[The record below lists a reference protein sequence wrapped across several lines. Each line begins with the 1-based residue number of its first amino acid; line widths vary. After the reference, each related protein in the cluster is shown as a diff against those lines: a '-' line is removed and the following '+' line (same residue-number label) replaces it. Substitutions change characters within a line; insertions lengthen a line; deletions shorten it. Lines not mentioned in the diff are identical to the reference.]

1 MTMLTTTS
9 YNTEVLIMANSK
21 VQYQR
26 NNINIRIRDLL
37 VVPYDEIKQV
47 AKDGW
52 QIVMLRNVADS
63 NHPHLTPRE
72 RECLKLYIDGNAPK
86 QIAKIMQIKNAQTI
100 NTMLS
105 TIRGKF
111 NVTTS
116 NALIVKVFT
125 IGFDA
130 VLAK

>member
-1 MTMLTTTS
+1 
-9 YNTEVLIMANSK
+9 MANSK
-21 VQYQR
+21 VQYQS

-52 QIVMLRNVADS
+52 QVVMLRNVADS
-63 NHPHLTPRE
+63 DHPDLTPRE
-72 RECLKLYIDGNAPK
+72 KECLKLYIEGNTPK
-86 QIAKIMQIKNAQTI
+86 EIAKIMQIKNSQTI

-116 NALIVKVFT
+116 NALIVKVFVT
-125 IGFDA
+125 GFDA
-130 VLAK
+130 VLEK